1 MEEKHV
7 PKIQSA
13 LKHNL
18 ITMPDEIYSASGIII
33 NGRRIKSLIFSTD
46 LAIICN
52 CNADAVLAVYPFT
65 PQRAISDGII
75 KYANIPVFCG
85 VGGGTTNGAR
95 IIPLAKDAECQ
106 GAIGVVLNAPVTN
119 ENMLSVAKCLDI
131 PIVITVLS
139 GSTDIESRL
148 RSGATILNVAGG
160 YETPDIVRKIRKKH
174 PTVPIIAS
182 GGNTSESILK
192 TIDAGANAITYTP
205 PSAGYLFSQMMGKYR
220 EREENATG

>member
-1 MEEKHV
+1 MEEKHI
-7 PKIQSA
+7 PKIRST
-13 LKHNL
+13 LKHNI
-18 ITMPDEIYSASGIII
+18 ITMPDEIYRASGIII

-85 VGGGTTNGAR
+85 VGGGTTNGPR
-95 IIPLAKDAECQ
+95 IITLAKDAECQ
-106 GAIGVVLNAPVTN
+106 GAIGVILNAPVKN
-119 ENMLSVAKCLDI
+119 DAIKSISECVDI
-131 PIVITVLS
+131 PVVITVLNS
-139 GSTDIESRL
+139 STDIEARL
-148 RSGATILNVAGG
+148 RSGAAILNVAGAR
-160 YETPDIVRKIRKKH
+160 ETPEIVRKIRLEY

-182 GGNTSESILK
+182 GGNTGESILK

-205 PSAGYLFSQMMGKYR
+205 PSTAYLFSQMMEKYR
-220 EREENATG
+220 SVSS

>member
-1 MEEKHV
+1 MKDKHV
-7 PKIQSA
+7 PEIQSS
-13 LKHNL
+13 LRHNI

-65 PQRAISDGII
+65 PQRSISDGII

-95 IIPLAKDAECQ
+95 TVLLAKDAECQ
-106 GAIGVVLNAPVTN
+106 GAIGIILNAPVTN
-119 ENMLSVAKCLDI
+119 ENIRSIYECVDI
-131 PIVITVLS
+131 PIVISVIS
-139 GSTDIESRL
+139 RDTDIKGRL
-148 RSGATILNVAGG
+148 CSGASILNVAGG
-160 YETPDIVRKIRKKH
+160 SDTPEIVRKIRMEY

-182 GGNTSESILK
+182 GGNTGESILK
-192 TIDAGANAITYTP
+192 TIEAGANAITYTP
-205 PSAGYLFSQMMGKYR
+205 PSTAELFSQIMKKYR
-220 EREENATG
+220 SQNE